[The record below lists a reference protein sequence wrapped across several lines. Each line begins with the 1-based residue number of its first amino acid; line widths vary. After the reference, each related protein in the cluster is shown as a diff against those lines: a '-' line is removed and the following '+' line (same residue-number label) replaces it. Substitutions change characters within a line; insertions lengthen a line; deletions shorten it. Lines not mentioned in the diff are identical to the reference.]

1 MSKYYEHQNRNKRGS
16 KSKIG
21 FYAAFAICLVA
32 VCMAVYSTYNTVI
45 NPTAKLSTT
54 PTDAQQVNQAVTG
67 VTVTVPSP
75 TISFEEPTEALPE
88 ITLPTAVSDEAA
100 EPTTEDTT
108 YSDDALQT
116 MLSADLSLS
125 YPVAGGKV
133 VRPYSK
139 DSVYFKTL
147 NVWKPHLGTD
157 FAADLGANVLAMCGG
172 EVTKVTDDKLFG
184 KTVEISVN
192 NAVCVYSGLGD
203 IKVSQG
209 DRVEKGD
216 VIGSVGTVPFE
227 ADSENHIHAAVKV
240 NGSYA
245 DPLNFIGNEE

>member
-1 MSKYYEHQNRNKRGS
+1 MSGS
-16 KSKIG
+16 RLHGCLFHIQHG
-21 FYAAFAICLVA
+21 YQPHREAQHNADRRAAGQSGCHGRDRHL
-32 VCMAVYSTYNTVI
+32 
-45 NPTAKLSTT
+45 
-54 PTDAQQVNQAVTG
+54 
-67 VTVTVPSP
+67 PSP

-157 FAADLGANVLAMCGG
+157 FAADLGDKILAMCGG

>member
-1 MSKYYEHQNRNKRGS
+1 MSKYYEQKNRSKRGRR
-16 KSKIG
+16 SKIG

-32 VCMAVYSTYNTVI
+32 VCMAVYSTYNTVV
-45 NPTAKLSTT
+45 NPTAKLGTT
-54 PTDAQQVNQAVTG
+54 PTDAQQVNEAVTG

-75 TISFEEPTEALPE
+75 TILFEEPTEELPE
-88 ITLPTAVSDEAA
+88 LTLPTAVSDEATK
-100 EPTTEDTT
+100 PTEDTT

-125 YPVAGGKV
+125 YPVAGGRV

-147 NVWKPHLGTD
+147 NVWKPHTGAD
-157 FAADLGANVLAMCGG
+157 FAADLGDDVLAMCGG
-172 EVTKVTDDKLFG
+172 EVTKITEDRLFG

-192 NAVCVYSGLGD
+192 NAVCIYSGLGD
-203 IKVSQG
+203 VKVKDG

-216 VIGSVGTVPFE
+216 VIATVGSVPFE
-227 ADSENHIHAAVKV
+227 ADSENHIHVAVKV
-240 NGSYA
+240 NGSFA
-245 DPLNFIGNEE
+245 DPLSFIGNEE

>member
-1 MSKYYEHQNRNKRGS
+1 MSKYYEDKNRNRRPR
-16 KSKIG
+16 SKIG

-32 VCMAVYSTYNTVI
+32 VCMAVYSTYNTVV
-45 NPTAKLSTT
+45 NPTAKLTAE
-54 PTDAQQVNQAVTG
+54 PTEARQVNQPVTG

-75 TISFEEPTEALPE
+75 TISFEEPTTELPE
-88 ITLPTAVSDEAA
+88 ITLPTAVSDEAEQATA
-100 EPTTEDTT
+100 EDVT

-116 MLSADLSLS
+116 MLAADLSLS

-133 VRPYSK
+133 VRPFSK
-139 DSVYFKTL
+139 DSVYYKTL

-157 FAADLGANVLAMCGG
+157 FGAALGDNVLAMCGG
-172 EVTKVTDDKLFG
+172 EVTAVTDDKLFG
-184 KTVEISVN
+184 RTVEISVN
-192 NAVCVYSGLGD
+192 NAVCVYSGLGE
-203 IKVSQG
+203 IRVSKG

-216 VIGSVGTVPFE
+216 VIATVGTVPFE

>member
-1 MSKYYEHQNRNKRGS
+1 MSKYYEDKNRNRRPR
-16 KSKIG
+16 SKIG

-32 VCMAVYSTYNTVI
+32 VCMAVYSTYNTVV

-67 VTVTVPSP
+67 VTVTAPSP
-75 TISFEEPTEALPE
+75 TIVIEVPTVELPE
-88 ITLPTAVSDEAA
+88 VTASDEADEETT

-116 MLSADLSLS
+116 MLSANLSLG
-125 YPVAGGKV
+125 YPVSGGKV
-133 VRPYSK
+133 VREYSK

-147 NVWKPHLGTD
+147 NVWKPHLGVD
-157 FAADLGANVLAMCGG
+157 FAADLGDNVLAMCGG
-172 EVTKVTDDKLFG
+172 EVTKITDDRLFG

-192 NAVCVYSGLGD
+192 NSVCIYSGLGE
-203 IKVSQG
+203 IKVEKG

-216 VIGSVGTVPFE
+216 VIAAVGTVPFE

-240 NGSYA
+240 NGTYA

>member
-1 MSKYYEHQNRNKRGS
+1 M
-16 KSKIG
+16 
-21 FYAAFAICLVA
+21 
-32 VCMAVYSTYNTVI
+32 YS
-45 NPTAKLSTT
+45 
-54 PTDAQQVNQAVTG
+54 
-67 VTVTVPSP
+67 
-75 TISFEEPTEALPE
+75 
-88 ITLPTAVSDEAA
+88 
-100 EPTTEDTT
+100 
-108 YSDDALQT
+108 
-116 MLSADLSLS
+116 
-125 YPVAGGKV
+125 
-133 VRPYSK
+133 
-139 DSVYFKTL
+139 KTL

-157 FAADLGANVLAMCGG
+157 FAADLGDNVLAMCGG